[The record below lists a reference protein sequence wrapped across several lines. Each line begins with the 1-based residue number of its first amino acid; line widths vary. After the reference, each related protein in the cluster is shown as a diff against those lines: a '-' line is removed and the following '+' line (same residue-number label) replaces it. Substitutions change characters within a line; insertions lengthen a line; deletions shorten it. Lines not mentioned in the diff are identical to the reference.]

1 MAEVVFGCLR
11 TGQSRQQNGISGQE
25 DGSVGGVDGVRVE
38 GAMRTVGEAVV
49 RAVGV
54 LGLACALLLG
64 GCAGGGGGGGG
75 GAVDDLRGTV
85 ASGVPLGGVPVTVV
99 DAGGLSFATT
109 SGADGT
115 FALPGPFTYPVL
127 LRAQAP
133 AGDYYAWAL
142 APGTVQV
149 TPLTTLALMV
159 NTALPDDLAAV
170 FAAWPGGFVAAVTAG
185 LMHAAQA
192 VVNANL
198 ETELNAAGLNP
209 AAYDF
214 ATAPFPPLHT
224 GIDAVLDSLDLS
236 FDFGAGTYALAMTG
250 GGAIPFDP
258 NIDTASF
265 GIGGSEPV
273 GTYGIF
279 LITLGGVN
287 LNGEDIVATSFRP
300 DAPQVATVSGDAT
313 ASTYAFTSE
322 SIGFVTTAG
331 QVLAQTFTVT
341 VDTADGST
349 VRRMDYT
356 VGVAGDPGS
365 DIHFGLDCALP
376 ASAASCGAF
385 VITPMDAG
393 TGGEHALLTSSSLLT
408 EEGAGGTLNL
418 IGTLRTGNVTGGSG
432 GGTGG
437 GTVGG
442 TDGGTLG
449 SLDLGTTPPPG
460 LNGTF
465 VPGSAITGSLSGA
478 HWFKLTQDVT
488 FTGFNGITQEFLNLS
503 FEDANPSVLLATYQ
517 YIVTYLALSGSAPV
531 PSTGVYSV
539 TCSLGCNAASLG
551 VSIDTAA
558 RTVTFSDS
566 VLPKDA
572 TLGAVSDQVVL
583 NGTLHY

>member
-11 TGQSRQQNGISGQE
+11 NGQSRQQNGISGQE

-408 EEGAGGTLNL
+408 EEGAGGTPA
-418 IGTLRTGNVTGGSG
+418 
-432 GGTGG
+432 
-437 GTVGG
+437 TVN
-442 TDGGTLG
+442 
-449 SLDLGTTPPPG
+449 LGTTPPPG

-531 PSTGVYSV
+531 PSTSVYSV